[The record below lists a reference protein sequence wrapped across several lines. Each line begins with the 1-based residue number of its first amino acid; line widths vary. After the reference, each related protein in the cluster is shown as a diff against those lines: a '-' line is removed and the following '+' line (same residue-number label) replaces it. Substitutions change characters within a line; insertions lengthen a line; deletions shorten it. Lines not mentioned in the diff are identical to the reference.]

1 MKSDEEALAESEAT
15 EARDSHSRSSGV
27 QDAVVEVLRVLEKEA
42 AAQAIFQLVQTYS
55 CLSDLAQRQ
64 GWPTAFQCTLWQ

>member
-1 MKSDEEALAESEAT
+1 MAESEAV
-15 EARDSHSRSSGV
+15 EACDSHSRSRGV
-27 QDAVVEVLRVLEKEA
+27 QDAVVEVLMVLDKEA

-64 GWPTAFQCTLWQ
+64 GWLTAFQCTL